1 VCEVPPAPHPA
12 ELPSLHSLP
21 TSGMSSLRALLR
33 RCWLPSLL
41 LPALLA
47 PRPAAAQAPL
57 PLRCAPC
64 TPEQLALCPPVEPA
78 CPETVRQ
85 PGCGCCQTCALGPG
99 QPCGVYTARCGQGLR
114 CHVPAGEPRPLS
126 ALIQGH
132 GTCLPASENGGT
144 RAAESAD
151 STETEDL
158 PLEST
163 EMTQDQLLN
172 YQLMFPIGQDKSI
185 PWNAIT
191 AYENMKAKR
200 VSELKKWKEQG
211 PCQKELYRALYK
223 LAKAQQRSGGEIYKF
238 YLPNCTKNGFYHSK
252 QCETSLDGESAGC
265 WCVYPKNGR
274 KIPESPE
281 MKGDPECQQYLSSQE

>member
-1 VCEVPPAPHPA
+1 L
-12 ELPSLHSLP
+12 LP
-21 TSGMSSLRALLR
+21 
-33 RCWLPSLL
+33 LL
-41 LPALLA
+41 LP
-47 PRPAAAQAPL
+47 PGRGPAAGLALQPL
-57 PLRCAPC
+57 HCAPC
-64 TPEQLALCPPVEPA
+64 SPQTLALCPPVPPA
-78 CPETVRQ
+78 CPEAARQ

-99 QPCGVYTARCGQGLR
+99 QPCGVYTARCRRGLR

-126 ALIQGH
+126 ALIRGR
-132 GTCLPASENGGT
+132 GTCLPASEAGGT
-144 RAAESAD
+144 QTEEPAD
-151 STETEDL
+151 SVEPEDM

-163 EMTQDQLLN
+163 EVTQDQLLN

-200 VSELKKWKEQG
+200 ISELKKWKEQG

-238 YLPNCTKNGFYHSK
+238 YLPNCNKNGFYHSK

-274 KIPESPE
+274 RIPGSPE
-281 MKGDPECQQYLSSQE
+281 TKGDLECQQYLGSQE

>member
-1 VCEVPPAPHPA
+1 MR
-12 ELPSLHSLP
+12 
-21 TSGMSSLRALLR
+21 GLRPLL
-33 RCWLPSLL
+33 LPSLL
-41 LPALLA
+41 LPALLG
-47 PRPAAAQAPL
+47 PRLAPAAAPQ

-64 TPEQLALCPPVEPA
+64 SGEELARCPPVAPG
-78 CPETVRQ
+78 CPEAARQ
-85 PGCGCCQTCALGPG
+85 PGCGCCQTCALEPG
-99 QPCGVYTARCGQGLR
+99 QPCGVYTARCRRGLR
-114 CHVPAGEPRPLS
+114 CRVPAGEPRPLS
-126 ALIQGH
+126 ALVRGQ
-132 GTCLPASENGGT
+132 GTCLPAGEPGAMRT
-144 RAAESAD
+144 AEPAD
-151 STETEDL
+151 SVEPEDM

-163 EMTQDQLLN
+163 EVTHDQLLN

-200 VSELKKWKEQG
+200 ISELKKWKEQG

-238 YLPNCTKNGFYHSK
+238 YLPNCNQNGFYHSR

-265 WCVYPKNGR
+265 WCVYPKDGR
-274 KIPESPE
+274 KIPGSPQ

>member
-1 VCEVPPAPHPA
+1 MGSPRAV
-12 ELPSLHSLP
+12 LH
-21 TSGMSSLRALLR
+21 

-47 PRPAAAQAPL
+47 PGPAGAEAPP
-57 PLRCAPC
+57 PLHCAPC
-64 TPEQLALCPPVEPA
+64 TAEKLALCPPVRPG
-78 CPETVRQ
+78 CTETARQ

-99 QPCGVYTARCGQGLR
+99 QPCGIYTARCRRGLR

-126 ALIQGH
+126 ALMRGH
-132 GTCLPASENGGT
+132 GTCLPASE
-144 RAAESAD
+144 AEGMSTADTAAD
-151 STETEDL
+151 STEPDDM

-172 YQLMFPIGQDKSI
+172 YQLMFPIGQDRSI

-200 VSELKKWKEQG
+200 ISELKKWKEQG

-238 YLPNCTKNGFYHSK
+238 YLPNCNKNGFYHSK

-265 WCVYPKNGR
+265 WCVYPKTGR
-274 KIPESPE
+274 RVPGSPE
-281 MKGDPECQQYLSSQE
+281 MKGDPECQQYLNSQE

>member
-1 VCEVPPAPHPA
+1 MRRESRCCPACRVPAARSQLVMGSPRAV
-12 ELPSLHSLP
+12 LH
-21 TSGMSSLRALLR
+21 

-47 PRPAAAQAPL
+47 PGPAGAAAP
-57 PLRCAPC
+57 PPVHCAPC
-64 TPEQLALCPPVEPA
+64 TAEKLALCPPVRPG
-78 CPETVRQ
+78 CTETARQ

-99 QPCGVYTARCGQGLR
+99 QPCGVYTARCRQGLR

-126 ALIQGH
+126 ALIRGH
-132 GTCLPASENGGT
+132 GTCLPASE
-144 RAAESAD
+144 AAGMSTADTAD
-151 STETEDL
+151 SIEPDDM
-158 PLEST
+158 PFEST

-172 YQLMFPIGQDKSI
+172 YQLMFPIGQDRSI

-200 VSELKKWKEQG
+200 ISELKKWKEQG

-238 YLPNCTKNGFYHSK
+238 YLPNCNKNGFYHSK

-265 WCVYPKNGR
+265 WCVYPKTGR
-274 KIPESPE
+274 RIPGSPE
-281 MKGDPECQQYLSSQE
+281 MKGDPECQQYLNSQE

>member
-1 VCEVPPAPHPA
+1 MNSPR
-12 ELPSLHSLP
+12 SLL
-21 TSGMSSLRALLR
+21 G

-41 LPALLA
+41 LSALLA
-47 PRPAAAQAPL
+47 RRLTAGMALQPMH
-57 PLRCAPC
+57 CAPC
-64 TPEQLALCPPVEPA
+64 TQEKLALCPPVAPG
-78 CPETVRQ
+78 CPETARQ

-99 QPCGVYTARCGQGLR
+99 QPCGVYTARCRQGLR

-126 ALIQGH
+126 ALMQGQ
-132 GTCLPASENGGT
+132 GTCLPASEAGMSM
-144 RAAESAD
+144 AEPAD
-151 STETEDL
+151 SIDPEDV

-163 EMTQDQLLN
+163 EMTQDQLLS

-200 VSELKKWKEQG
+200 ISELKKWKEQG

-238 YLPNCTKNGFYHSK
+238 YLPNCNKNGFYHSK
-252 QCETSLDGESAGC
+252 QCETSLDGEPAGC

-274 KIPESPE
+274 RIPVSPDME
-281 MKGDPECQQYLSSQE
+281 GDPECQQYLSSQE